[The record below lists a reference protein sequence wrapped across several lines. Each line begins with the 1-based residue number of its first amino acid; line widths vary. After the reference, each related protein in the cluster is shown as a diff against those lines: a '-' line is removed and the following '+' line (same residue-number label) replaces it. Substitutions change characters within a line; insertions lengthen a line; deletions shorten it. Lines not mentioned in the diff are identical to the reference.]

1 MKRRREGLSGLQQ
14 EFIEF
19 EHEINN
25 KAKKKKE
32 RNEPYD
38 SKVEL
43 FNEIKIASSGT
54 ESFEEVVSN
63 EEEISTF
70 DGKTI
75 YSYHPKIYEVF
86 QMTDNSKEPSV
97 SQRAVGVDIGTGF
110 ISCAEEEG
118 GNIKFR
124 KIRDAF
130 FKLNPS
136 KFLEGS
142 ANQFGETMLKNAG
155 AHYVK
160 VDDTMYVLGDDA
172 FKFANLFHQECL
184 RPMSQGVLNP
194 KQPVS
199 NLMVSE
205 LVKAVAGRPVAS
217 DDVLYYCVPAE
228 PIDADFDVEYHKQI
242 LSGVFEELGYKN
254 INVMTEGLAVIY
266 SELSDTQYTGIGMSF
281 GAGMCNIVYSFMG
294 IPVFAFSL
302 SRGGDWIDSH
312 AAKHTDETSNVV
324 TAVKEKADF
333 SLYDSTNGIQRAV
346 SIYYESLLN
355 YVVEQFKEL
364 YENTPKKKLPNVTM
378 EMPIVVA
385 GGTSLVL
392 GFVERLKELTAEGF
406 PIPISEVRHAQE
418 PLFAVSNGLHQAAK
432 LSASTS

>member
-1 MKRRREGLSGLQQ
+1 MNMKRRHRTLSGLQQ
-14 EFIEF
+14 KIVDLEYKTNQQET
-19 EHEINN
+19 
-25 KAKKKKE
+25 KPKPKPKPKKVKPVVVE
-32 RNEPYD
+32 QI
-38 SKVEL
+38 KV
-43 FNEIKIASSGT
+43 IA
-54 ESFEEVVSN
+54 
-63 EEEISTF
+63 EEENIIF
-70 DGKTI
+70 DGKEI
-75 YSYHPKIYEVF
+75 YSHHPKVKEVF
-86 QMTDNSKEPSV
+86 QMTDESNNPPLAK
-97 SQRAVGVDIGTGF
+97 RAVGVDIGTGF

-142 ANQFGETMLKNAG
+142 ANQFGENMLKNAG

-160 VDDTMYVLGDDA
+160 VDETLYVLGDDA
-172 FKFANLFHQECL
+172 FKFASLFHQECL

-205 LVKAVAGRPVAS
+205 LIKAVAGRPQS
-217 DDVLYYCVPAE
+217 DDDVLYYCVPAE

-242 LSGVFEELGYKN
+242 LSGTFEELGYKD
-254 INVMTEGLAVIY
+254 INVMTEGLAVVY
-266 SELSDTQYTGIGMSF
+266 SELADTQYTGIGMSF

-294 IPVFAFSL
+294 MPVFAFSL

-312 AAKHTDETSNVV
+312 AAKHTDETHNVV
-324 TAVKEKADF
+324 TSVKEKADF
-333 SLYDSTNGIQRAV
+333 SLYDNTTGIQRAI
-346 SIYYESLLN
+346 SIYYESLLS

-364 YENTPKKKLPNVTM
+364 YEKTPKKKLPNVTM

-385 GGTSLVL
+385 GGTSLVM
-392 GFVERLKELTAEGF
+392 GFVERLRELTAEDF
-406 PIPISEVRHAQE
+406 PVPISEIRHAEE
-418 PLFAVSNGLHQAAK
+418 PLFAVSNGLQEAAR
-432 LSASTS
+432 LSAKNG

>member
-1 MKRRREGLSGLQQ
+1 MKRRIRKLIGLQETFVDLESGNDFAPPEQPPKEPIINQQ
-14 EFIEF
+14 EVQK
-19 EHEINN
+19 EI
-25 KAKKKKE
+25 
-32 RNEPYD
+32 RNYYGQ
-38 SKVEL
+38 SVE
-43 FNEIKIASSGT
+43 
-54 ESFEEVVSN
+54 
-63 EEEISTF
+63 
-70 DGKTI
+70 
-75 YSYHPKIYEVF
+75 SYHPKVREVF
-86 QMTDNSKEPSV
+86 KMSDSKSK
-97 SQRAVGVDIGTGF
+97 SAATCRAVGIDIGTGF
-110 ISCAEEEG
+110 ISCAEQEG
-118 GNIKFR
+118 GEIKFR

-142 ANQFGETMLKNAG
+142 ANQFGESMLKNAG

-160 VDDTMYVLGDDA
+160 VDDVLYVLGDDA
-172 FKFANLFHQECL
+172 FKFASLFHQECL

-199 NLMVSE
+199 NLMVGE
-205 LVKAVAGRPVAS
+205 LVKAIAGRPTS
-217 DDVLYYCVPAE
+217 DDDVLYYCVPAE

-242 LSGVFEELGYKN
+242 LGGVFEDLGYKK
-254 INVMTEGLAVIY
+254 INVMTEGLAVVY
-266 SELSDTQYTGIGMSF
+266 SELADTQYTGIGMSF

-294 IPVFAFSL
+294 IPVFSFSL

-312 AAKHTDETSNVV
+312 AAQHTDETHNVV

-364 YENTPKKKLPNVTM
+364 YEKTPRKELPNVTM
-378 EMPIVVA
+378 DMPIVVA

-392 GFVERLKELTAEGF
+392 GFVERLKELTKDEF
-406 PIPISEVRHAQE
+406 HVPISDIKHAQQ
-418 PLFAVSNGLHQAAK
+418 PLFAVSNGLYQAAK
-432 LSASTS
+432 LSLS